1 MNGKCIGTKIIY
13 YRMLKRMTQKD
24 LAAKLNVNRQY
35 LSRIEKGYISCD
47 DTLLD
52 KICAVLEINRNDIL

>member
-1 MNGKCIGTKIIY
+1 MNDKRIGTKIIY
-13 YRMLKRMTQKD
+13 YRMLKRITQKD

-35 LSRIEKGYISCD
+35 LSQIEKCYISCD

-52 KICAVLEINRNDIL
+52 KICDVLEINRNDIL